1 MSFYDGCGTS
11 CSAHLGMKKASIPA
25 LLKVCG
31 TAEHFS
37 QIYPVC
43 IEKIFSEKILRTDFR
58 KSFFYKENTI
68 FVPHVPHPLKMA

>member
-11 CSAHLGMKKASIPA
+11 CSAHLGMKKASITP
-25 LLKVCG
+25 LLKGRG

-43 IEKIFSEKILRTDFR
+43 IEKKFFGRVLHMEIRKKVFFIRKTRFLFR
-58 KSFFYKENTI
+58 MFRA
-68 FVPHVPHPLKMA
+68 P

>member
-11 CSAHLGMKKASIPA
+11 CSADLGMKKASIPA

-43 IEKIFSEKILRTDFR
+43 IEKIISEKILRTDFR
-58 KSFFYKENTI
+58 KKVFPIRKTKFLFRMFRTT
-68 FVPHVPHPLKMA
+68 